1 MSEEDS
7 WRSEAAYDYVDAL
20 SPGDLA
26 WEFLRRN
33 TEYRRSYDE
42 FLQAGD
48 NTEELT
54 REFTSRWGLRFP
66 GRPRSFCS
74 RSTRDLVARRQSG
87 HADTRNGPRFSPA
100 IALRVIR
107 RYC

>member
-1 MSEEDS
+1 MSEENS

-66 GRPRSFCS
+66 GRPFCICNRLSSLLGRPLRSI
-74 RSTRDLVARRQSG
+74 DRRPRKNPDG
-87 HADTRNGPRFSPA
+87 PHASLT
-100 IALRVIR
+100 
-107 RYC
+107 